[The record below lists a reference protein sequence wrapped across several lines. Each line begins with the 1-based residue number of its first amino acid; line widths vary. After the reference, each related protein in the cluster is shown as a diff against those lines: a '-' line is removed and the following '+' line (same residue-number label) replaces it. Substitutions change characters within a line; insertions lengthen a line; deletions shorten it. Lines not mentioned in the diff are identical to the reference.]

1 MYVLNSHSSSYYDFL
16 TIHTKTW
23 GNRGLFVREA
33 IMLDTL
39 DNVNGIVH
47 ANETN
52 RVDDII
58 A

>member
-1 MYVLNSHSSSYYDFL
+1 MHG
-16 TIHTKTW
+16 
-23 GNRGLFVREA
+23 GNRGVFVREA